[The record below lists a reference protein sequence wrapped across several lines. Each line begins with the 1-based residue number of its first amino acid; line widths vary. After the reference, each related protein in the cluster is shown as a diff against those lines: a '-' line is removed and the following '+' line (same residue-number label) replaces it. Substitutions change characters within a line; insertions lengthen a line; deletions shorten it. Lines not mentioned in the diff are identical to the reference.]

1 MLVSLVALV
10 LVASPAL
17 MLAPPAATS
26 AHRLAQ
32 PVMQFGAL
40 GGQTPFA
47 PRPEDGASYSSAT
60 TPSDSSA
67 VGQSEVTETGEVV
80 KKGKKKPKVDPN
92 TGMLV
97 QGRHRPDSSGTQ
109 HVPIPSPYHV
119 FEPGMVTSRGYSDA
133 TRPSPSPKAA
143 EEPTAPDSV
152 QAGPVPGT
160 DALSLANMAATAAPK
175 GRGGDLGGTTWAGS
189 GELHLG
195 GTKATTRAP
204 ARRSGQTAASR
215 VVSLPTPV
223 SNSPRAPPAPPAPIT
238 LAEVTQLRKGADAA
252 ESALKELVQQRQ
264 ADEAAFKEQMAS
276 PDGELTGDAYDALLA
291 VHLAQRQSHAVDRAT
306 LEAMR
311 ESARLKAALGEQL
324 FAAEQDTSAKQAKAV
339 ATEERLGAERLAWE
353 EAAREE
359 AQIRE
364 RYLAA

>member
-17 MLAPPAATS
+17 MLAPPGATS

-119 FEPGMVTSRGYSDA
+119 FEPGM
-133 TRPSPSPKAA
+133 
-143 EEPTAPDSV
+143 
-152 QAGPVPGT
+152 
-160 DALSLANMAATAAPK
+160 
-175 GRGGDLGGTTWAGS
+175 
-189 GELHLG
+189 
-195 GTKATTRAP
+195 
-204 ARRSGQTAASR
+204 ARRSPSTA
-215 VVSLPTPV
+215 PC
-223 SNSPRAPPAPPAPIT
+223 T
-238 LAEVTQLRKGADAA
+238 L
-252 ESALKELVQQRQ
+252 
-264 ADEAAFKEQMAS
+264 
-276 PDGELTGDAYDALLA
+276 
-291 VHLAQRQSHAVDRAT
+291 
-306 LEAMR
+306 
-311 ESARLKAALGEQL
+311 
-324 FAAEQDTSAKQAKAV
+324 
-339 ATEERLGAERLAWE
+339 
-353 EAAREE
+353 
-359 AQIRE
+359 
-364 RYLAA
+364 